1 MNSAA
6 STFNLNL
13 ERVAVVAVDTE
24 SVSETLS
31 VSSTGVALTEACGV
45 ECFSCDLAEA
55 FGVALGFLS
64 VDAEFEAEVEL
75 EYILG
80 SYT

>member
-1 MNSAA
+1 VNSAA

-31 VSSTGVALTEACGV
+31 VSSTGLALTETYGV
-45 ECFSCDLAEA
+45 GFLSCDLAEPLGDT
-55 FGVALGFLS
+55 FWGLSMDAL
-64 VDAEFEAEVEL
+64 FEAEVEL

-80 SYT
+80 SYI